1 MPGFPCGN
9 DPRVQLIPGDRAAVA
24 NFRAF
29 LTARAEEKTTV
40 SDLDAARAAL
50 KPFEII
56 SGFVGRLEA
65 FEAAVR
71 ANERAGAEVRR
82 LGAPD
87 PAPEP
92 MSEERAAQLLAPLEA
107 KARAI
112 REQLD
117 AKRRAEVLR
126 EAADRLDESERLRN
140 LTDDHMHDVNAAANE
155 LRRMADEEPT
165 K

>member
-1 MPGFPCGN
+1 MTRPRCGN
-9 DPRVQLIPGDRAAVA
+9 DPRVQLTPGDRAAVA

-87 PAPEP
+87 AVLTTQATDPVEAIIAALQKRAGELSELAEEQMRP
-92 MSEERAAQLLAPLEA
+92 SLEERAQEWLEA
-107 KARAI
+107 AEVA
-112 REQLD
+112 
-117 AKRRAEVLR
+117 RRA
-126 EAADRLDESERLRN
+126 ASQ
-140 LTDDHMHDVNAAANE
+140 
-155 LRRMADEEPT
+155 EPT

>member
-1 MPGFPCGN
+1 MTARPRCGN
-9 DPRVQLIPGDRAAVA
+9 DPRAQLTPGDRAAVA

-29 LTARAEEKTTV
+29 LTARAEEKKTV

-71 ANERAGAEVRR
+71 ANERAGAEARR

-87 PAPEP
+87 PAPTTRATVLHEAANLIEARQDRLDA
-92 MSEERAAQLLAPLEA
+92 EERAEFDDLDHETVLQGVAVRDMAKHLRHLA
-107 KARAI
+107 
-112 REQLD
+112 
-117 AKRRAEVLR
+117 AE
-126 EAADRLDESERLRN
+126 ES
-140 LTDDHMHDVNAAANE
+140 
-155 LRRMADEEPT
+155 